1 MANTNNADTVTENGM
16 LKSTMSTLVANPTG
30 GATTDAEARTAI
42 NAILDILEEHN
53 LMSDT

>member
-16 LKSTMSTLVANPTG
+16 LKNTRSTLVADPTG